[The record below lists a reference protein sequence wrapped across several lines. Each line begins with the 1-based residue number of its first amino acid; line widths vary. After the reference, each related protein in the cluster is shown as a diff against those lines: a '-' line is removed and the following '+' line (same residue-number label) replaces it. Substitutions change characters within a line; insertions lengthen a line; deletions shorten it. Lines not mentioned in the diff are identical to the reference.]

1 MTDKSII
8 FDFIRTPN
16 FLENFNQ
23 SGKFNVN
30 SMNGTS
36 KNFEF
41 VLARNCEYNIE
52 ECLDND
58 GKLKTSDTV
67 NSLIDV
73 GTSGQVALS
82 FTDVGGNSRI
92 ISTQASDLV
101 IDMGDVNEFLKG
113 VFLRDK
119 TSKYV
124 LAYCIL
130 DKKIPVTNTII
141 IPKSSL
147 IWNIKDEYIK

>member
-30 SMNGTS
+30 SMDGTS

-41 VLARNCEYNIE
+41 VLARMCEDNIE
-52 ECLDND
+52 DNLDAN
-58 GKLKTSDTV
+58 GGLKVSSTI
-67 NSLIDV
+67 SLIDI
-73 GTSGQVALS
+73 GTSGQVALDFKS
-82 FTDVGGNSRI
+82 VGGNSRI

-113 VFLRDK
+113 LFLREK
-119 TSKYV
+119 TTKYV

-130 DKKIPVTNTII
+130 DKKIPVTNTIT

-147 IWNIKDEYIK
+147 VWNIKDEYIK